1 MSGLSAVE
9 FTVSVRG
16 HMRTCVCVYLLREHV
31 LFRLQCVAVLQ
42 ALVAAGL
49 CVAPVLERA
58 ALLLEAHHLVLA
70 DAAQVSVE
78 LAHRQAHQLLV
89 REALIDPAL
98 PRTWDTHT
106 HRIIC
111 HCHVKNMSRD
121 MKSVPRSVE
130 GLVVVPPPQFLD

>member
-1 MSGLSAVE
+1 
-9 FTVSVRG
+9 
-16 HMRTCVCVYLLREHV
+16 MRVYLLREHV
-31 LFRLQCVAVLQ
+31 LLRLQCVAVLQ

-49 CVAPVLERA
+49 CVASVLERA

-106 HRIIC
+106 EYVVTVTSKTSKTCPKISGRTCRCPRAPIFRLNYLI
-111 HCHVKNMSRD
+111 
-121 MKSVPRSVE
+121 SVIW
-130 GLVVVPPPQFLD
+130 G

>member
-1 MSGLSAVE
+1 M
-9 FTVSVRG
+9 
-16 HMRTCVCVYLLREHV
+16 
-31 LFRLQCVAVLQ
+31 AVLQ

-49 CVAPVLERA
+49 RVATVLERA

-98 PRTWDTHT
+98 PSTWDTHT
-106 HRIIC
+106 
-111 HCHVKNMSRD
+111 KDMLSPSRH
-121 MKSVPRSVE
+121 KRWKRGPRSVE
-130 GLVVVPPPQFLD
+130 GLAPPPNF